1 MSKFLMSKKVRRQVC
16 EKVIAHRN
24 RMASDQEYAK
34 KFEQAQDDSCAAV
47 NVLAHERRLVRN
59 IRQDLYTQAC
69 DV

>member
-1 MSKFLMSKKVRRQVC
+1 MPKLPMSIKVRRQLY
-16 EKVIAHRN
+16 EEVIAHRN

-34 KFEQAQDDSCAAV
+34 KFEQAQDDSCAEV
-47 NVLAHERRLVRN
+47 NVLAHERRLLRN